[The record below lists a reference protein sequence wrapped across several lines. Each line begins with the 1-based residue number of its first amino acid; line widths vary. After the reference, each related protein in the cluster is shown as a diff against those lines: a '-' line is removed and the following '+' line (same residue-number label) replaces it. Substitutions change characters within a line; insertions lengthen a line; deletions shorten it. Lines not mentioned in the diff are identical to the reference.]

1 MDCELCRY
9 RQTGPQPDQTRA
21 APPQFISH
29 KLLSD
34 LSSENCGVALENNA
48 VMRAGALRAHD
59 QPPGHHCIREE
70 RLMIYDPVKNAVT
83 DPPTPDRD
91 ITTRSCYH
99 FIGL

>member
-1 MDCELCRY
+1 MEDRGDYGC
-9 RQTGPQPDQTRA
+9 
-21 APPQFISH
+21 PPQFISH
-29 KLLSD
+29 KFLSD